1 MHAFGKLIVA
11 ATLALPAFVVSGDT
25 LGAATNA
32 AGQPTEQT
40 AQQVGTEE
48 ATAATVTA
56 ANPSTVIGRA
66 ASWYVKVH
74 VTGMNLASTD
84 VLTVA
89 DPKGTELYRYSGNP
103 AKERAAGDSPA
114 TPSDTGFWAMSVT
127 GDTAVVTLRA
137 KDGGAPSALSSARID
152 KITRGFTDAEFTART
167 DAQTR
172 SICGTN
178 DYKDAVCYKTSNPTE
193 FAKTAPVAKLLRN
206 GSSLCTGWR
215 VGANNRMLTNN
226 HCFSSNPQ
234 QIEVWFNYQ
243 CETCGGTTSGTVT
256 KVLASEV
263 LSTDYGLDYT
273 LFSVTDFAKVQP
285 FGSLELDP
293 RVPDVGEQMYVV
305 GHPAGKIKKVSL
317 KDDQSPSGNCQV
329 GSVKVDGRVKESD
342 IGYKCDTEGGS
353 SGSPV
358 LSAKT
363 HKVISL
369 HHYGG
374 CPNQGVRIDLVHE
387 KIKSQL

>member
-1 MHAFGKLIVA
+1 MHAFGKIIVA
-11 ATLALPAFVVSGDT
+11 ATLALPAFVLTGEARSAPV
-25 LGAATNA
+25 
-32 AGQPTEQT
+32 EQG

-48 ATAATVTA
+48 AVRAEVTA
-56 ANPSTVIGRA
+56 AGPVAVIDRA
-66 ASWYVKVH
+66 GSWYVKTH
-74 VTGMNLASTD
+74 VTGLRLAPTD
-84 VLTVA
+84 ELVIA
-89 DPKGTELYRYSGNP
+89 DPKGSESYRYS
-103 AKERAAGDSPA
+103 AKPTEGDAPA
-114 TPSDTGFWAMSVT
+114 TPTDTGFWALSVT
-127 GDTAVVTLRA
+127 GDSAVVTLRA
-137 KDGGAPSALSSARID
+137 KDGGAPSPLSSARID
-152 KITRGFTDAEFTART
+152 KITRGFTDAEFAARA
-167 DAQTR
+167 DAETR

-193 FAKTAPVAKLLRN
+193 FSKTAAVAKLLRN

-226 HCFSSNPQ
+226 HCFSTNPQ

-243 CETCGGTTSGTVT
+243 CDTCGGTASGTVT
-256 KVLASEV
+256 KVLASQV

-285 FGSLELDP
+285 FGTLELDP
-293 RVPDVGEQMYVV
+293 RVPDVGEKMYVV
-305 GHPAGKIKKVSL
+305 GHPAGKLKKVSL
-317 KDDQSPSGNCQV
+317 KDDQSASGDCQV
-329 GSVKVDGRVKESD
+329 FSVKVDGRVKESD

-358 LSAKT
+358 LSGKT

-387 KIKSQL
+387 KIKNQL